1 MSRRKK
7 DPLRALTE
15 TEQQTLLQC
24 SRSQTAPAVEVTR
37 AKILLNVAQGDDYQD
52 AAKAVA
58 RRSGEAVATLV
69 ARFNKEG
76 LGALKP
82 RHGGGP
88 RRIYDQTAKERI
100 LKEVARTPTPEEDGT
115 ATWSLSTLQ
124 KALRQAPD
132 GLPHVSTFILWQVLK
147 EARQSH
153 QHNRTWCQTGTVER
167 KRKDGVVFVTDP
179 DTDAKKN

>member
-7 DPLRALTE
+7 DPLRILTDNE
-15 TEQQTLLQC
+15 KLTLLHC
-24 SRSQTAPAVEVTR
+24 SRSQTAPAVEVVR
-37 AKILLNVAQGDDYQD
+37 AKILLRVAQGDDYQQ
-52 AAKAVA
+52 AAQSVQ

-69 ARFNKEG
+69 ARFNQEG

-88 RRIYDQTAKERI
+88 PRIYDQRAKERI
-100 LKEVARTPTPEEDGT
+100 LRELARTPTPEQDAT

-132 GLPHVSTFILWQVLK
+132 GLPRVSTFILWQVLK

-153 QHNRTWCQTGTVER
+153 QHTRTWCQTGTVER
-167 KRKDGVVFVTDP
+167 KRKDGVVLVTDP